1 MRTGNPVLSHDV
13 FRIEQALVA
22 STTMTIAGTTTK
34 TAILLAIT
42 VAGAA
47 VSWVHVAQTPEL
59 GRIYMFGGMIAGLIF
74 GVATSFKPTWSPI
87 TAPIYALCEGLFL
100 GAISLFADAYAQQMS
115 GGTTRIV
122 PQAVILTFGTLA
134 AMLTAYRSGLIRAT
148 EKFKMGVA
156 AATGGIVLVYVA
168 TWILGM
174 FGGGIPYIHNSGM
187 IGIGF
192 SVFVLVVAALNLVLD
207 FDFIETGVQQ
217 GAPKYMEWYGAFGL
231 LVTLVWLY
239 IEFLRLLMKLQRR
252 D

>member
-13 FRIEQALVA
+13 FRIEHSAA
-22 STTMTIAGTTTK
+22 AATTMTIAGTVTK

-42 VAGAA
+42 IAGAA
-47 VSWVHVAQTPEL
+47 VSWVHVDRAPEL
-59 GRIYMFGGMIAGLIF
+59 AMPYIWGGIISGLIF
-74 GVATSFKPTWSPI
+74 AVATTFKPAWSPV

-100 GAISLFADAYAQQMS
+100 GAISLFADAYARQIS
-115 GGTTRIV
+115 GTSIV

-134 AMLTAYRSGLIRAT
+134 SLLVAYRAGLIRAT
-148 EKFKMGVA
+148 ERFRTGVI
-156 AATGGIVLVYVA
+156 AATGGIAIVYLATIVLH
-168 TWILGM
+168 M
-174 FGGGIPYIHNSGM
+174 FGVSIPYIHGSGM

-192 SVFVLVVAALNLVLD
+192 SVFVVIVAALNLVLD

-217 GAPKYMEWYGAFGL
+217 TAPKYMEWYGAFGL

-252 D
+252 N